1 MGPWDGH
8 ANNDYNDYN
17 IDGNDNDDYDNNYL
31 IDFNTLV
38 MLLLIRRPGVSVNV
52 NGIVQAIQF
61 NILRQFL

>member
-17 IDGNDNDDYDNNYL
+17 IDGDDNDDYDNNYL

>member
-1 MGPWDGH
+1 MGPWKGH

-52 NGIVQAIQF
+52 NGIV
-61 NILRQFL
+61 